1 MSVEQLSR
9 QRGEIQPPS
18 VTSHRIVSLCV
29 VCRSTIYPESDAVVC
44 YVMTRSD
51 FSRAFGNMRDI
62 LAGTVATRQ
71 PRISSFQQIRV
82 NYGLNELEMLNV
94 LGYVGVVGGSSIC
107 ALDGETFL
115 TLFDELSCKSF

>member
-1 MSVEQLSR
+1 
-9 QRGEIQPPS
+9 
-18 VTSHRIVSLCV
+18 
-29 VCRSTIYPESDAVVC
+29 
-44 YVMTRSD
+44 MTRSD